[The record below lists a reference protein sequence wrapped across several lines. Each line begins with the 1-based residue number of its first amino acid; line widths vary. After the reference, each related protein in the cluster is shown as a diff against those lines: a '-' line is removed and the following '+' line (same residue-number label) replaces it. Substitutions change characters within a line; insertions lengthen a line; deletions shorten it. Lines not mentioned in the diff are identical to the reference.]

1 VVIELSRQRSALIV
15 DPDPDFRR
23 LYALY
28 FSAHGWT
35 VDDAD
40 DGRVA
45 LAKSLAQHPLIVV
58 TELRLPG
65 MSGFDL
71 CKRLRSDDS
80 TVGTIVIAVSHEPAR
95 ADQARTSG
103 ADEFCVKPCPPDAL
117 LQVMERLLGKPR
129 PGPVVADEAATPASD
144 PRRKALTRTHVRQ
157 WTTTP
162 PRQPPAL
169 VCPRCDTVLSY
180 VQSHVG
186 GVSVRRPEQWDYF
199 ACPQGCGEF
208 QYRQTTRVLRPAA
221 ASRIAEHAHTT
232 AD

>member
-1 VVIELSRQRSALIV
+1 VVVEHSRQRSALIV

-28 FSAHGWT
+28 FSAHGWN

-45 LAKSLAQHPLIVV
+45 LAKTLAQRPLIVV

-65 MSGFDL
+65 MSGLDL
-71 CKRLRSDDS
+71 CRRLRSDDS
-80 TVGTIVIAVSHEPAR
+80 TVGTIVIAVSPDAGR
-95 ADQARTSG
+95 AEQARTSG
-103 ADEFCVKPCPPDAL
+103 ADEFCGKPCPPDAL
-117 LQVMERLLGKPR
+117 LQVMERLLGQRR
-129 PGPVVADEAATPASD
+129 PGPVVADEATPAAE

-162 PRQPPAL
+162 PRRPPAL
-169 VCPRCDTVLSY
+169 VCPRCDSVLSY

-221 ASRIAEHAHTT
+221 GNRIPEQAHAT

>member
-1 VVIELSRQRSALIV
+1 LSRQRSTLIV

-28 FSAHGWT
+28 FSAHGWN

-45 LAKSLAQHPLIVV
+45 LAKTLSQRPVIVV

-65 MSGFDL
+65 MSGLDL
-71 CKRLRSDDS
+71 CRRLRSDDS
-80 TVGTIVIAVSHEPAR
+80 TVGTIVIAVSHETAHAAQAR
-95 ADQARTSG
+95 ASG
-103 ADEFCVKPCPPDAL
+103 ADEFCVKPCPPDVL
-117 LQVMERLLGKPR
+117 LQVMERLLRQPR
-129 PGPVVADEAATPASD
+129 PGPAVANEAAAPPTE
-144 PRRKALTRTHVRQ
+144 PRRKALTRTHIRQ

-162 PRQPPAL
+162 PVRPPAL
-169 VCPRCDTVLSY
+169 VCPRCDTPLTY

-199 ACPQGCGEF
+199 SCPHGCGEF
-208 QYRQTTRVLRPAA
+208 QYRQTTRVLRTAAVSRTAEPAH
-221 ASRIAEHAHTT
+221 RL